1 VDEGRKRVI
10 GIIAGILVAKHMD
23 VADDLFGGPQG
34 SPRTGKMIADAV
46 QWVPANREFNRESCK
61 FWGPKTALLIS
72 KLYISEGNKRFR
84 HKPEQGICRNVSGNR
99 IQLSA
104 PCSIDPRDVRGPC
117 VLAGENPNCSR
128 CSTQFKGIPWH
139 NLSKFRS

>member
-1 VDEGRKRVI
+1 MGWTLPENGPKLR
-10 GIIAGILVAKHMD
+10 
-23 VADDLFGGPQG
+23 ADS
-34 SPRTGKMIADAV
+34 SPRRNNL
-46 QWVPANREFNRESCK
+46 PC
-61 FWGPKTALLIS
+61 S

-84 HKPEQGICRNVSGNR
+84 HKSEQGICRNVSGNR

-104 PCSIDPRDVRGPC
+104 PCSIDPWDVRGPC

-128 CSTQFKGIPWH
+128 CSTQFKGIAWH

>member
-1 VDEGRKRVI
+1 MADQGTGQPPRRGVVVE
-10 GIIAGILVAKHMD
+10 AKSHSLTEWRSRQSG
-23 VADDLFGGPQG
+23 ANHSLPKF
-34 SPRTGKMIADAV
+34 
-46 QWVPANREFNRESCK
+46 PANREFNRESCK

-128 CSTQFKGIPWH
+128 CSTQFKGILWH
-139 NLSKFRS
+139 NLSMFRR